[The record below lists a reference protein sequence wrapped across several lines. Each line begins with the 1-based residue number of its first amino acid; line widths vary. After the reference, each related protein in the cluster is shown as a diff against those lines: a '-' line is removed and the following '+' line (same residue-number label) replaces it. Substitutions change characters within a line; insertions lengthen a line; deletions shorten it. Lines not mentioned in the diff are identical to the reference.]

1 VKNVLSNANYYSSV
15 MHGQTQSLKQR
26 LGVITP
32 KAATQTELP

>member
-1 VKNVLSNANYYSSV
+1 

-26 LGVITP
+26 LGVIAP